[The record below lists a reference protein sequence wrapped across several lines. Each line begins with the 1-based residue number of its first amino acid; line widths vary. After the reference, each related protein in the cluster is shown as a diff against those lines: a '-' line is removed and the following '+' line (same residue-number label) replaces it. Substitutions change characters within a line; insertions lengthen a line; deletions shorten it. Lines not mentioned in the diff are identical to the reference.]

1 MRRQDAKVKTRA
13 RQLIPARFHATVLP
27 KCRGRRSAM
36 QGQMMHQPLRIIDI
50 LTYAAELHGSEGIVS
65 ARVEGDIHRATYPQT
80 LARVA
85 QLAHALDGLG
95 VQRGDRIG
103 TLAWNGYRHFELYY
117 GIAGIGAVCHTINPR
132 LSREQLIYIITHAGD
147 RLIFLD
153 LTFVPLVESLRSD
166 LPESLRFVILTD
178 RAQMPQTTLEALC
191 YEDLLAPQ
199 APDYDWPRFPEDT
212 ACGLCYSS
220 GTTGLPK
227 GALYSHRS
235 TLLHALQVP
244 LCQTSSF
251 RAGKRILPVVPLF
264 HVNAWGLPYVA
275 PLTGMTLVMPG
286 PNLDGPS
293 LFRLMEGEHVHSAW
307 GVPTVW
313 AGLLAEI
320 RAQGRIPD
328 GFADLVVGGSAMPR
342 VMIAE
347 YEARGV
353 NVAQAWGMTEMC
365 PIGSHGILP
374 PALENAPEE
383 ERISA
388 KCCAGR
394 RLFGVAF
401 KIVDAQG
408 RTLPHDG
415 IATGELYV
423 RGNTVIAGYFNN
435 PEATAAVMDA
445 EGWFGTGDVASVSPE
460 GRLVIRDR
468 AKDLVK
474 SGGEWIS
481 SIDLENAA
489 VSHPALAACAVIA
502 VAHPK
507 WDERPVL
514 VAVPAGDA
522 RPSLAEIQAHMAAHF
537 AAWQLPDDLLW
548 VEALPLTATGKVS
561 KLTLRAQFADYLH
574 PDLRGGPA

>member
-1 MRRQDAKVKTRA
+1 
-13 RQLIPARFHATVLP
+13 
-27 KCRGRRSAM
+27 M

-50 LTYAAELHGSEGIVS
+50 LTYAAELHGREGIVS
-65 ARVEGDIHRATYPQT
+65 ARVEGDIHRQSYPQT

-85 QLAHALDGLG
+85 QLAHALVGLG
-95 VQRGDRIG
+95 VAQGDRIG

-117 GIAGIGAVCHTINPR
+117 GVSGIGAICHTINPR
-132 LSREQLIYIITHAGD
+132 LAREQLIYIITHAGD
-147 RLIFLD
+147 RLLFLD
-153 LTFVPLVESLRSD
+153 LTFVPLVETLRPD
-166 LPESLRFVILTD
+166 LPQGLRFVILTD
-178 RAQMPQTTLEALC
+178 RTHMPETTLDALC
-191 YEDLLAPQ
+191 YEDLLDGQ
-199 APDYDWPRFPEDT
+199 QQTQDWPVFPEET
-212 ACGLCYSS
+212 ASSLCYTS
-220 GTTGLPK
+220 GTTGHPK

-235 TLLHALQVP
+235 TLLHALQVA

-251 RAGKRILPVVPLF
+251 RQGGRILPVVPLF

-286 PNLDGPS
+286 PDLDGPS
-293 LFRLMEGEHVHSAW
+293 LFRLMDSEQVHSAW

-313 AGLLAEI
+313 SGLLSEI
-320 RAQGRIPD
+320 RAQRRVPE

-342 VMIAE
+342 VMIAA
-347 YEARGV
+347 YEALGV
-353 NVAQAWGMTEMC
+353 NVAQAWGMTEMS
-365 PIGSHGILP
+365 PIGSHGVLP
-374 PALENAPEE
+374 PAFDNATDE

-401 KIVDAQG
+401 KIVDDDG
-408 RTLPHDG
+408 TPLPHDG
-415 IATGELYV
+415 IATGELFV
-423 RGNTVIAGYFNN
+423 RGNTVIAGYYEN
-435 PEATAAVMDA
+435 PEATAAAMDA

-489 VSHPALAACAVIA
+489 LSHPAIAACAVIA
-502 VAHPK
+502 VPHPK

-514 VAVPAGDA
+514 VAVPASDA
-522 RPSLAEIQAHMAAHF
+522 RPSLAEIRAHMAPHF

-561 KLTLRAQFADYLH
+561 KLTLRAQLADYRH
-574 PDLRGGPA
+574 PDLRGGAA